1 MDFGNGSDVDAVK
14 LEMEKTANE
23 GVKSMRTKSL
33 VVVAAVATVLMFS
46 GLMFAHHGTAAY
58 DTNNALTFKGTVTEF
73 RFINPHC
80 QIYFDVKNDKGE
92 VEHWQGELT
101 APNKLARAG
110 WTKHSLNPGDQ
121 ITVSGFSGKYGG
133 HSLWIRKLIGP
144 DGQSM
149 QLFED

>member
-1 MDFGNGSDVDAVK
+1 MVIAALGI
-14 LEMEKTANE
+14 
-23 GVKSMRTKSL
+23 SL
-33 VVVAAVATVLMFS
+33 AIVCVPS
-46 GLMFAHHGTAAY
+46 FAHHGSAAY
-58 DTNNALTFKGTVTEF
+58 ETNSSLTVKATVTEF

-80 QIYFDVKNDKGE
+80 QVLFDVKNDQGE

-110 WTKHSLNPGDQ
+110 WTKHSLNVGDQ
-121 ITVSGFSGKYGG
+121 ITVTGFAGKYGG

-144 DGQSM
+144 DAQSM

>member
-1 MDFGNGSDVDAVK
+1 MKAK
-14 LEMEKTANE
+14 LFA
-23 GVKSMRTKSL
+23 
-33 VVVAAVATVLMFS
+33 VVAALALLIVVAPV
-46 GLMFAHHGTAAY
+46 FAHHGTAAY
-58 DTNNALTFKGTVTEF
+58 DTGNALTFKGTVTDF

-121 ITVSGFSGKYGG
+121 ITVTGAMGKNNA
-133 HSLWIRKLIGP
+133 HALTIRKLVGP

-149 QLFED
+149 QLVED